1 MTRIFHSIAVEGEEK
16 KVKVEEEEEE
26 GEKLVR

>member
-16 KVKVEEEEEE
+16 KVKVEEEE